1 MTEEKYSIEE
11 NYNYEFIE
19 IIVED
24 MSGKPYYSI
33 RYLNKDD
40 GVIHIGYS
48 SYKLNIIS
56 EFLKEYFMPKNY
68 ESEVNEK

>member
-1 MTEEKYSIEE
+1 
-11 NYNYEFIE
+11 
-19 IIVED
+19 

-68 ESEVNEK
+68 ESEVEE